1 MVELIED
8 DERRHEGNRVLE
20 LDVLAGYVQLAFDA
34 TVLALVIA
42 MVVKFALVVQD
53 DVRCKVQERLAANLR
68 SVADCK
74 RSYEL
79 NECLP
84 GMRVPALE
92 ESCDKWLHC
101 MNEDVEQLKHGSGS
115 GALWAKTMGEILNSF
130 VEPISIRS
138 AFLMLF
144 VVCAIVLVTNVAIGS
159 YRVYYYNGSLRQGSQ
174 Q

>member
-20 LDVLAGYVQLAFDA
+20 PDVLAGYVQLAFDA

-130 VEPISIRS
+130 IDFAHCGRDVLHCLKSFVITASPLTIASYSSSISSISVSRK
-138 AFLMLF
+138 
-144 VVCAIVLVTNVAIGS
+144 
-159 YRVYYYNGSLRQGSQ
+159 
-174 Q
+174 

>member
-115 GALWAKTMGEILNSF
+115 GALWAKTPQPVHKTIHSKPQHMLCSHLNRRAMPRNLSF
-130 VEPISIRS
+130 S
-138 AFLMLF
+138 
-144 VVCAIVLVTNVAIGS
+144 C
-159 YRVYYYNGSLRQGSQ
+159 LRQKTTSTRKSVLLL
-174 Q
+174 